1 MKIALILL
9 LVSFTAVSIVET
21 NVYIYGNKGAK
32 KYHYKENC
40 RGLSACTHGVKKTG
54 LTQAK
59 GFGLTIC
66 GWEN

>member
-1 MKIALILL
+1 MRIAILIMWISF
-9 LVSFTAVSIVET
+9 VSFSKAET
-21 NVYIYGNKGAK
+21 NVYICGNKGAK

-40 RGLSACTHGVKKTG
+40 RGLSACTQGVKKTG